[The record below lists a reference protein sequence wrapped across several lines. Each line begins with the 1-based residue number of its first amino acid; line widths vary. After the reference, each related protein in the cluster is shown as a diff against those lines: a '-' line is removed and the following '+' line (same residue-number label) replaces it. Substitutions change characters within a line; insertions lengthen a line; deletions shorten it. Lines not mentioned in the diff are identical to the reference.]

1 MRVSKR
7 QKQINEKVE
16 STKIYPILDALT
28 LLKEIP
34 NLKFNESIDISINLG
49 VDPQKSDQ
57 NVRGST
63 SLPHGIGKQSKIA
76 VFAEGADA
84 TAATEAGADVVGFE
98 DLIEKVKKD
107 KDIDADVII
116 ATPECMKSLGQLGR
130 ILGPKNLMP
139 NPKEGTVTKNVA
151 DAVSVAKKGQIRY
164 KTDKGG
170 IIHATIGKKDFEPKK
185 LAENAIALIEDLKK
199 AKPSSAKGKYMKN
212 IRNINVFSVFASNI
226 RFFLLAFR
234 RFCNRS
240 LQVGHPAR

>member
-7 QKQINEKVE
+7 QKQINEKME
-16 STKIYPILDALT
+16 LTKVYPILDALT

-212 IRNINVFSVFASNI
+212 ITISSTMGPGIRVDLSSVES
-226 RFFLLAFR
+226 R
-234 RFCNRS
+234 
-240 LQVGHPAR
+240 G

>member
-16 STKIYPILDALT
+16 SSKVYPILDALT

-107 KDIDADVII
+107 KNIDADVII

-212 IRNINVFSVFASNI
+212 ITISSTMGPGIRVDLSSVES
-226 RFFLLAFR
+226 R
-234 RFCNRS
+234 
-240 LQVGHPAR
+240 G

>member
-7 QKQINEKVE
+7 QKQINEKLE
-16 STKIYPILDALT
+16 STKVYPILDALT

-151 DAVSVAKKGQIRY
+151 DAVTVAKKGQIRY

-212 IRNINVFSVFASNI
+212 ITISSTMGPGIRVDLSSVE
-226 RFFLLAFR
+226 
-234 RFCNRS
+234 NR
-240 LQVGHPAR
+240 G

>member
-7 QKQINEKVE
+7 QKQINEKVDA
-16 STKIYPILDALT
+16 TKVYPILDALT

-212 IRNINVFSVFASNI
+212 ITISSTMGPGIRVDLSSVE
-226 RFFLLAFR
+226 
-234 RFCNRS
+234 NR
-240 LQVGHPAR
+240 G

>member
-1 MRVSKR
+1 M
-7 QKQINEKVE
+7 
-16 STKIYPILDALT
+16 T

-49 VDPQKSDQ
+49 VDPQKSIQ
-57 NVRGST
+57 NVVALRLASW
-63 SLPHGIGKQSKIA
+63 HCQEQSKIA

-130 ILGPKNLMP
+130 IWTKKSNT
-139 NPKEGTVTKNVA
+139 NPKGYCNKECCRC
-151 DAVSVAKKGQIRY
+151 SLRSKKGQIRY

-185 LAENAIALIEDLKK
+185 
-199 AKPSSAKGKYMKN
+199 
-212 IRNINVFSVFASNI
+212 
-226 RFFLLAFR
+226 
-234 RFCNRS
+234 
-240 LQVGHPAR
+240 

>member
-151 DAVSVAKKGQIRY
+151 DAVSTAKKGQIRY

-212 IRNINVFSVFASNI
+212 ITISSTMGPGIRVDLSSVES
-226 RFFLLAFR
+226 R
-234 RFCNRS
+234 
-240 LQVGHPAR
+240 G

>member
-16 STKIYPILDALT
+16 ATKVYPILDALT

-63 SLPHGIGKQSKIA
+63 SLPHGIGKQSRIA

-84 TAATEAGADVVGFE
+84 TAASEAGADVVGFE

-151 DAVSVAKKGQIRY
+151 DAVSIAKK
-164 KTDKGG
+164 
-170 IIHATIGKKDFEPKK
+170 
-185 LAENAIALIEDLKK
+185 
-199 AKPSSAKGKYMKN
+199 
-212 IRNINVFSVFASNI
+212 
-226 RFFLLAFR
+226 
-234 RFCNRS
+234 
-240 LQVGHPAR
+240 

>member
-139 NPKEGTVTKNVA
+139 NPKDGTVTKNVA

-212 IRNINVFSVFASNI
+212 ITISSTMGPGIRVDLSSVES
-226 RFFLLAFR
+226 R
-234 RFCNRS
+234 
-240 LQVGHPAR
+240 G

>member
-7 QKQINEKVE
+7 QKQINEKVQ
-16 STKIYPILDALT
+16 STKVYPILDALT

-98 DLIEKVKKD
+98 DVIEKVKKD

-212 IRNINVFSVFASNI
+212 ITISSTMGPGIRVDLSSVE
-226 RFFLLAFR
+226 
-234 RFCNRS
+234 NR
-240 LQVGHPAR
+240 G

>member
-16 STKIYPILDALT
+16 STKVYPILDALT

-84 TAATEAGADVVGFE
+84 TAASEAGADVVGFE

-212 IRNINVFSVFASNI
+212 ITISSTMGPGIRVDLSSVE
-226 RFFLLAFR
+226 
-234 RFCNRS
+234 NR
-240 LQVGHPAR
+240 G

>member
-16 STKIYPILDALT
+16 STKVYPILDALT

-84 TAATEAGADVVGFE
+84 TAASEAGADVVGFE

-185 LAENAIALIEDLKK
+185 LAENALALIEDLKK

-212 IRNINVFSVFASNI
+212 ITISSTMGPGIRVDLSSVE
-226 RFFLLAFR
+226 
-234 RFCNRS
+234 NR
-240 LQVGHPAR
+240 G

>member
-1 MRVSKR
+1 MGVSKR

-16 STKIYPILDALT
+16 ATKVYPILDALT

-84 TAATEAGADVVGFE
+84 TAASEAGADVVGFE

-212 IRNINVFSVFASNI
+212 ITISSTMGPGIRVDLSSVE
-226 RFFLLAFR
+226 
-234 RFCNRS
+234 NR
-240 LQVGHPAR
+240 G

>member
-16 STKIYPILDALT
+16 STKVYPILDALT

-57 NVRGST
+57 NIRGST

-212 IRNINVFSVFASNI
+212 ITISSTMGPGIRVDLSSVE
-226 RFFLLAFR
+226 
-234 RFCNRS
+234 NR
-240 LQVGHPAR
+240 G

>member
-7 QKQINEKVE
+7 QKQINEKVDA
-16 STKIYPILDALT
+16 TKVYPILDALT

-49 VDPQKSDQ
+49 VHPQKSDQ

-212 IRNINVFSVFASNI
+212 ITISSTMGPGIRVDLSSVE
-226 RFFLLAFR
+226 
-234 RFCNRS
+234 NR
-240 LQVGHPAR
+240 G

>member
-63 SLPHGIGKQSKIA
+63 SLPHRIGKQSKIA

-151 DAVSVAKKGQIRY
+151 EAVSVAKKGQIRY

-212 IRNINVFSVFASNI
+212 ITISSTMGPGIRVDLSSVE
-226 RFFLLAFR
+226 
-234 RFCNRS
+234 NR
-240 LQVGHPAR
+240 G

>member
-1 MRVSKR
+1 M
-7 QKQINEKVE
+7 E
-16 STKIYPILDALT
+16 STKVYPILDALT

-212 IRNINVFSVFASNI
+212 ITISSTMGPGIRVDLSSVES
-226 RFFLLAFR
+226 R
-234 RFCNRS
+234 
-240 LQVGHPAR
+240 G